1 MIGRCNDRITKSFER
16 QKTISS
22 SNILS
27 ECVIMEQIANGDF
40 HLCYS
45 WNKYRGVKMSELL
58 FMLMIILKEGME
70 LLALKRNHLKVKSI
84 RVMLVMTGCLILHL
98 MWRGILSEWPVLLQM
113 LLAGSLICDIII
125 ICSNKLVSNLGG
137 NIK

>member
-84 RVMLVMTGCLILHL
+84 RVMLVMTDFAFNVARNFIRVASAFANVISRKPDL
-98 MWRGILSEWPVLLQM
+98 
-113 LLAGSLICDIII
+113 
-125 ICSNKLVSNLGG
+125 
-137 NIK
+137 

>member
-1 MIGRCNDRITKSFER
+1 
-16 QKTISS
+16 
-22 SNILS
+22 
-27 ECVIMEQIANGDF
+27 
-40 HLCYS
+40 
-45 WNKYRGVKMSELL
+45 MSELL

-70 LLALKRNHLKVKSI
+70 LLALKRNHLKEKSI
-84 RVMLVMTGCLILHL
+84 RVMLVMTCCLILHL